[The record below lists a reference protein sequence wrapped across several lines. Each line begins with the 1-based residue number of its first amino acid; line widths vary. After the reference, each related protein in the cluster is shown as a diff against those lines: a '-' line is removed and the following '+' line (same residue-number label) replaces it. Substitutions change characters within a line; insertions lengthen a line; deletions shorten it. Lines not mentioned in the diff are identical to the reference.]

1 MAEVPVPP
9 GYPAPPKATRGEAPP
24 APRTHHDVLHGFE
37 VPLDQVDV
45 ERLRAKERLAA
56 GTRRLVEA
64 VALLD
69 ATHLDVEILDA
80 LTAAVAEATEATL
93 AHPSLMEYGGAALG
107 PPGAS
112 ALDQRSPISG
122 QANPIAPPM
131 TVDFDGDRATGH
143 ATYGPAYEGPPFHVH
158 GGWVIAAFDELLGVA
173 QVAGGGP
180 GMTGTLSIRL
190 TRPTPIGA
198 RVDYEGWV
206 DHQEGRKT
214 FCKGEARIDG
224 EVVAEA
230 EGIFIAPRNWVQAPE
245 GENSDS

>member
-1 MAEVPVPP
+1 VSPDVPVPK
-9 GYPAPPKATRGEAPP
+9 GYGGAPQPTKGDAPN
-24 APRTHHDVLHGFE
+24 APRTHHDVLHGWD
-37 VPLDQVDV
+37 VPLDKVDV
-45 ERLRAKERLAA
+45 ERMRARERLAA
-56 GTRRLVEA
+56 ETRRLVEA

-69 ATHLDVEILDA
+69 FTQVDVTSVDA
-80 LTAAVAEATEATL
+80 MTASVGVCADAVLE
-93 AHPSLMEYGGAALG
+93 HPSLLAYGGSALG
-107 PPGAS
+107 PAGAS

-122 QANPIAPPM
+122 VANPIAPPM
-131 TVDFDGDRATGH
+131 TVDFDGERATGS

-180 GMTGTLSIRL
+180 GMTGTLTIRL
-190 TRPTPIGA
+190 RRPTPFNV

-206 DHQEGRKT
+206 DRVEGRKT

-230 EGIFIAPRNWVQAPE
+230 EGIFIAPRSWVEAA
-245 GENSDS
+245 SS